1 MTAEETVTVVVGL
14 TAYSMSPHIL
24 CIMVVTFAR
33 TGENNVLGTIP
44 WSLQIQREVNG
55 KGDRDRR

>member
-1 MTAEETVTVVVGL
+1 MTAEQTVTVVMGL
-14 TAYSMSPHIL
+14 AAYSMLPHIL

-44 WSLQIQREVNG
+44 WLLQFQREVNG
-55 KGDRDRR
+55 NGDRDR